1 MPRRKQNARGASGGG
16 SIRKKIVKRNGKEY
30 LYWEARYTSGYDPK
44 TGKQIQHS
52 ITGKTQKEVAQK
64 LRQVTTEIDQGAYHE
79 PSQLTLA
86 QWLDIWLEDYCRY
99 LSYRTRT
106 SYSSVIRNHL
116 KPELGDIQLDRLPP
130 HTIQR
135 FCNSRLDAGLA
146 PSTVRVI
153 YLVLHCAL
161 EQAVRINYLRTNPAN
176 QCVLPQ
182 NTRRELTPLDDDGL
196 KRFIEA
202 VRGHPYELPFLVDVF
217 TGMRQGELL
226 GLTWDCVDFEAGC
239 ITVNKQLQNVE
250 VAPGRKAYVLKELK
264 NKRPRRITPAGEV
277 MTWLRQQKKRQLE
290 WHLRAGPAWENK
302 EDLVFTNE
310 LGRYLSP
317 GSMYQVFK
325 KLVRQIGMPEA
336 RFHDLRHSYA
346 VAALRSGDD
355 VKTVQHNLGHSSAA
369 FTLDVYGHV
378 TEQMRRDSGQR
389 MENYIKSLSG

>member
-1 MPRRKQNARGASGGG
+1 
-16 SIRKKIVKRNGKEY
+16 
-30 LYWEARYTSGYDPK
+30 
-44 TGKQIQHS
+44 
-52 ITGKTQKEVAQK
+52 
-64 LRQVTTEIDQGAYHE
+64 
-79 PSQLTLA
+79 
-86 QWLDIWLEDYCRY
+86 
-99 LSYRTRT
+99 
-106 SYSSVIRNHL
+106 
-116 KPELGDIQLDRLPP
+116 
-130 HTIQR
+130 
-135 FCNSRLDAGLA
+135 
-146 PSTVRVI
+146 
-153 YLVLHCAL
+153 
-161 EQAVRINYLRTNPAN
+161 
-176 QCVLPQ
+176 
-182 NTRRELTPLDDDGL
+182 
-196 KRFIEA
+196 
-202 VRGHPYELPFLVDVF
+202 
-217 TGMRQGELL
+217 
-226 GLTWDCVDFEAGC
+226 
-239 ITVNKQLQNVE
+239 
-250 VAPGRKAYVLKELK
+250 
-264 NKRPRRITPAGEV
+264 